1 MKKLLILFISIGLI
15 GCSSITSSD
24 EVVLNSFSLDDET
37 IKKYDGYVYFQTITD
52 LLKPMN
58 GDMSWRSYYQGDCGV
73 VRYKILSHIFYKQP
87 MLQGSGETYTFPNPE
102 WIYPLPDDTILD
114 YVCDYVD

>member
-1 MKKLLILFISIGLI
+1 MKKLLLLLLLSLGLI
-15 GCSSITSSD
+15 GCSITATE
-24 EVVLNSFSLDDET
+24 EVVVNTFTVDDDT
-37 IKKYDGYVYFQTITD
+37 IKKYDGYVYFQTMTD

-58 GDMSWRSYYQGDCGV
+58 GNMSWRSYYQADCGV

-87 MLQGSGETYTFPNPE
+87 MLQGSGESYTFPSPE
-102 WIYPLPDDTILD
+102 WIYPLPDDDIVD